1 MLSPLG
7 ERRRNVVA
15 CKQCNYS
22 NSLDS
27 KYCRQCGDE
36 LDAASVAAATAE
48 LDALI
53 AQGFHAFNEGRT
65 EEALLISGSA
75 LRSNPASASALSLK
89 GMCHEREGQVA
100 EALECYE
107 RVVALNPDSALD
119 KIKITQLRNH
129 LAGRAIAAPVSNR
142 PRAILGAVATMVLVA
157 AGASIAA
164 VLTGSAPSDD
174 YPQTTLSPAALRG
187 FEGLP
192 PGAMSPG
199 AGNPGATNSPAT
211 TPPPAGTAEV
221 PAGGNSGIAAPN
233 LGNVGPTL
241 PSVGPDGFQ
250 PLKPEG
256 PIGSVGT
263 RPIAGTDQQNPPGPE
278 PDPVAPVLLGPPPV
292 QEPKENP
299 GVIDIRVSS
308 SNRSTAGGSTIDGNG
323 LEALNRTA
331 RQQFQLGKYEDS
343 ARSYEQLLRRGGD
356 PGSTNQRLG
365 QCYERL
371 KRTPDAI
378 AAYTRAAAAYDSQVK
393 SGKGD
398 AAKTGLEA
406 CKSALKILQGG

>member
-129 LAGRAIAAPVSNR
+129 LAGRAIAAPASNR
-142 PRAILGAVATMVLVA
+142 PRAILGAVATIVLVA

-174 YPQTTLSPAALRG
+174 YPQTKLSPAALRG

-192 PGAMSPG
+192 PGAVSPG
-199 AGNPGATNSPAT
+199 AASPGATNSPST
-211 TPPPAGTAEV
+211 TPPPAGTADV
-221 PAGGNSGIAAPN
+221 PAGGNTGIATPN

-241 PSVGPDGFQ
+241 PAVGPDGLL
-250 PLKPEG
+250 PVNPEG
-256 PIGSVGT
+256 PIGPVQIRQVDPP
-263 RPIAGTDQQNPPGPE
+263 RPKDAD
-278 PDPVAPVLLGPPPV
+278 DPVDPVLLREPAREPV
-292 QEPKENP
+292 KENP

-371 KRTPDAI
+371 KRTPDAV